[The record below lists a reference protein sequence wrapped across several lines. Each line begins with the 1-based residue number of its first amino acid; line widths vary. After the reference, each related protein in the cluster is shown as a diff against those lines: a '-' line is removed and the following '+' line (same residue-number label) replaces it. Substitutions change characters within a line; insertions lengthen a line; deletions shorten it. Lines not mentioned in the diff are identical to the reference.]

1 MKECW
6 YINKE
11 LYTTIYSSQHKTSS
25 EIKDR
30 QLSYIIFLFAC
41 FLLFQIRVIRKTS
54 YSIREKQKVYK
65 YQLDIFMSS
74 SASLNESYVGQ
85 NGELLFNM
93 LGLMG
98 L

>member
-1 MKECW
+1 MKRCW

-11 LYTTIYSSQHKTSS
+11 LYSTVFSSQHKISS

-30 QLSYIIFLFAC
+30 QLSHIILFAC
-41 FLLFQIRVIRKTS
+41 FLFIPGFRVIRKTS
-54 YSIREKQKVYK
+54 YSIREKEKVYK
-65 YQLDIFMSS
+65 YQLDIFMSFS
-74 SASLNESYVGQ
+74 TSLNESYVGQ